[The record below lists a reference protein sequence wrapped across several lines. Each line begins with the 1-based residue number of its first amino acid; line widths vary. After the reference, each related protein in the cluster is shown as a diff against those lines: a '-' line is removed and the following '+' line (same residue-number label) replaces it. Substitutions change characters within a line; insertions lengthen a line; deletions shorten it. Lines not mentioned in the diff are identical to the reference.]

1 MTSSRSPSPAGD
13 NNLRGQWQVV
23 RAALVR
29 YFHAYGNWLVS
40 ISWWRFFLISILV
53 LVLAAITASIFGG
66 NSGHH
71 HRHEVVIKKTKPIAP
86 PEVPSPTPATEAS
99 GPAAKGKVSVQID
112 ESGVHISAQDPQGQ
126 GAQLQ
131 IDEKGV
137 RISTPSQAP
146 ASAAQGASAAQP
158 AVDIQIGPNAT
169 EQEIE
174 QALETVRRALGGQT
188 TKQDAEQD
196 EEVDVVHF
204 GADEGDGDRTDS
216 LPNLALLL
224 IVASLIL
231 KITYRGRI
239 QAEAVAAAATQV
251 AETESLKRQVMEAR
265 MAAMQAQ
272 MEPHFLFNTLAG
284 IEHLIETD
292 PPRAATMQKSL
303 IAFLRATMPTL
314 REANAQAERDLGREL
329 AVVQPYLELM
339 RMRMEER
346 LQFDLQV
353 PQGLRSARFPPMML
367 QSLVENA
374 IRHGLEPKAEGGS
387 ITVRA
392 EVQDGQLIVQVQDSG
407 VGFAPGTPDAPGTT
421 GSGIGLSNIRAR
433 LQLLYGARASLQTSS
448 PSTGGACVTITV
460 PYQLG
465 AP

>member
-1 MTSSRSPSPAGD
+1 MPSSHSPPTAAGQSWSSR
-13 NNLRGQWQVV
+13 WQAL
-23 RAALVR
+23 RAAIVR
-29 YFHAYGNWLVS
+29 YFHAYGSWLVS
-40 ISWWRFFLISILV
+40 ISWWRFFLISV
-53 LVLAAITASIFGG
+53 LVMVLASITSSMFIG

-71 HRHEVVIKKTKPIAP
+71 HRHQAVMKKTKPAASPQTPPDAP
-86 PEVPSPTPATEAS
+86 ASDASAPAT
-99 GPAAKGKVSVQID
+99 KGRVSVQID
-112 ESGVHISAQDPQGQ
+112 ETGVHINAQDPQGQ

-137 RISTPSQAP
+137 RISAP
-146 ASAAQGASAAQP
+146 TDASTSAPQGSASAPKPSLE
-158 AVDIQIGPNAT
+158 VIQIGPHAT
-169 EQEIE
+169 QQEVE
-174 QALETVRRALGGQT
+174 QALEAVRRVLEGQT
-188 TKQDAEQD
+188 HKQEDQADIDMGDNED
-196 EEVDVVHF
+196 DVEH
-204 GADEGDGDRTDS
+204 ADG
-216 LPNLALLL
+216 LPPLALLL

-387 ITVRA
+387 ISVRA
-392 EVQDGQLIVQVQDSG
+392 EVQDGQLIVQVQDTG
-407 VGFAPGTPDAPGTT
+407 VGFAPAAPGAT
-421 GSGIGLSNIRAR
+421 GGGIGLSNIRER
-433 LQLLYGARASLQTSS
+433 LQLLYGAQASLQTSS

>member
-1 MTSSRSPSPAGD
+1 MHTPTPTPPAGKAHWSRHWHA
-13 NNLRGQWQVV
+13 LRVG
-23 RAALVR
+23 AVR
-29 YFHAYGNWLVS
+29 YFHACGNWLVS

-53 LVLAAITASIFGG
+53 LILAAITSSFVGG
-66 NSGHH
+66 SSGHR
-71 HRHEVVIKKTKPIAP
+71 HRHEVVVKNTQPT
-86 PEVPSPTPATEAS
+86 PSPEAPATDAS
-99 GPAAKGKVSVQID
+99 APAAKGKVSIQID
-112 ESGVHISAQDPQGQ
+112 ETGVHISAQDPEGEA
-126 GAQLQ
+126 AQLQ

-137 RISTPSQAP
+137 RISTPADAP
-146 ASAAQGASAAQP
+146 ASAAQGAASAP
-158 AVDIQIGPNAT
+158 KPGVDIQIRSNAK

-174 QALETVRRALGGQT
+174 LALETVRRALEGQT
-188 TKQDAEQD
+188 NAQDD
-196 EEVDVVHF
+196 EVDVHF
-204 GADEGDGDRTDS
+204 GADEGDVERGDS
-216 LPNLALLL
+216 MPNLAMLL

-231 KITYRGRI
+231 KITYRSRI

-387 ITVRA
+387 ISVRA
-392 EVQDGQLIVQVQDSG
+392 EVQDGQLIVQVQDTG
-407 VGFAPGTPDAPGTT
+407 VGFAPDAPGTS
-421 GSGIGLSNIRAR
+421 GAAGGGIGLSNIRER
-433 LQLLYGARASLQTSS
+433 LQLLYGAKASLQTSS

-460 PYQLG
+460 PYHLG

>member
-1 MTSSRSPSPAGD
+1 MNTSPTTAKAHWSRHWHA
-13 NNLRGQWQVV
+13 LRVG
-23 RAALVR
+23 AVR

-53 LVLAAITASIFGG
+53 LILAGITSSFVGDS
-66 NSGHH
+66 SGHR
-71 HRHEVVIKKTKPIAP
+71 HRHEVVVKEIKPT
-86 PEVPSPTPATEAS
+86 PSPQAPATDAS
-99 GPAAKGKVSVQID
+99 ASTGKVSVRID
-112 ESGVHISAQDPQGQ
+112 ETGVHISAQDPEGKA
-126 GAQLQ
+126 AQLQ

-137 RISTPSQAP
+137 RISTPADGP
-146 ASAAQGASAAQP
+146 ASAAQGGASAAKP
-158 AVDIQIGPNAT
+158 GVNIQIGSNAT

-174 QALETVRRALGGQT
+174 LALETVRRALEGQT
-188 TKQDAEQD
+188 NAQDDA
-196 EEVDVVHF
+196 VDVHF
-204 GADEGDGDRTDS
+204 GADEGDVERGDS
-216 LPNLALLL
+216 LPNLAMLL

-239 QAEAVAAAATQV
+239 QAEALAAVATQV

-387 ITVRA
+387 ISVRA
-392 EVQDGQLIVQVQDSG
+392 EVQDGQLIVQVQDTG
-407 VGFAPGTPDAPGTT
+407 VGFAPDAPGTS
-421 GSGIGLSNIRAR
+421 GAAGGGIGLSNIRER
-433 LQLLYGARASLQTSS
+433 LQLLYGAKASLQTSS

-460 PYQLG
+460 PYHLG

>member
-1 MTSSRSPSPAGD
+1 MNASPTPPAAGD
-13 NNLRGQWQVV
+13 DLWSRRWHAL
-23 RAALVR
+23 RAASVR
-29 YFHAYGNWLVS
+29 SFHAYGNWLVS

-86 PEVPSPTPATEAS
+86 PEVPSPTPANEAS

-137 RISTPSQAP
+137 RISTPADAP
-146 ASAAQGASAAQP
+146 ASAAQGASAAKP
-158 AVDIQIGPNAT
+158 AIDIQIGPNAT

-196 EEVDVVHF
+196 REVDVVHF

-216 LPNLALLL
+216 LPNLAMLL
-224 IVASLIL
+224 ILASLIL

-392 EVQDGQLIVQVQDSG
+392 EVQDGQLIVQVQDTG

-421 GSGIGLSNIRAR
+421 GGGIGLSNIRER
-433 LQLLYGARASLQTSS
+433 LQLLYGAKASLQTSS

>member
-1 MTSSRSPSPAGD
+1 MHTPTPTPPAGKAHWSRHWHA
-13 NNLRGQWQVV
+13 LRVG
-23 RAALVR
+23 AVR
-29 YFHAYGNWLVS
+29 YFHACGNWLVS

-53 LVLAAITASIFGG
+53 LILAAITSSFVGG
-66 NSGHH
+66 SSGHR
-71 HRHEVVIKKTKPIAP
+71 HRHEVVVKNTQPT
-86 PEVPSPTPATEAS
+86 PSPEAPATDAS
-99 GPAAKGKVSVQID
+99 APAAKGKVSIQID
-112 ESGVHISAQDPQGQ
+112 ETGVHISAQDPEGEA
-126 GAQLQ
+126 AQLQ

-137 RISTPSQAP
+137 RISTPADAP
-146 ASAAQGASAAQP
+146 ASAAQGAASAP
-158 AVDIQIGPNAT
+158 KPGVDIQIRSNAK

-174 QALETVRRALGGQT
+174 LALETVRRALEGQT
-188 TKQDAEQD
+188 NAQDD
-196 EEVDVVHF
+196 EVDVHF
-204 GADEGDGDRTDS
+204 GADEGDVERGDS
-216 LPNLALLL
+216 MPNLAMLM

-231 KITYRGRI
+231 KITYRSRI

-387 ITVRA
+387 ISVRA
-392 EVQDGQLIVQVQDSG
+392 EVQDGQLIVQVQDTG
-407 VGFAPGTPDAPGTT
+407 VGFAPDAPGTS
-421 GSGIGLSNIRAR
+421 GAAGGGIGLSNIRER
-433 LQLLYGARASLQTSS
+433 LQLLYGAKASLQTSS

-460 PYQLG
+460 PYHLG

>member
-1 MTSSRSPSPAGD
+1 MHTPTPTPPAGKAHWSRHWHA
-13 NNLRGQWQVV
+13 LRVG
-23 RAALVR
+23 AVR
-29 YFHAYGNWLVS
+29 YFHACGNWLVS

-53 LVLAAITASIFGG
+53 LILAAITSSFVGG
-66 NSGHH
+66 SSGHR
-71 HRHEVVIKKTKPIAP
+71 HRHEVVVKNTQPT
-86 PEVPSPTPATEAS
+86 PSPEAPATDAS
-99 GPAAKGKVSVQID
+99 APAAKGKVSIQID
-112 ESGVHISAQDPQGQ
+112 ETGVHISAQDPEGEA
-126 GAQLQ
+126 AQLQ

-137 RISTPSQAP
+137 RISTPADAP
-146 ASAAQGASAAQP
+146 ASAAQGAASAP
-158 AVDIQIGPNAT
+158 KPGVDIQIRSNAT

-174 QALETVRRALGGQT
+174 LALETVRRALEGQT
-188 TKQDAEQD
+188 NAQDD
-196 EEVDVVHF
+196 EVDVHF
-204 GADEGDGDRTDS
+204 GADEGDVERGDS
-216 LPNLALLL
+216 LPNLAMLL

-387 ITVRA
+387 ISVRA
-392 EVQDGQLIVQVQDSG
+392 EVQDGQLIVQVQDTG
-407 VGFAPGTPDAPGTT
+407 VGFAPDAPGTS
-421 GSGIGLSNIRAR
+421 GAAGGGIGLSNIRER
-433 LQLLYGARASLQTSS
+433 LQLLYGAKASLQTSS

-460 PYQLG
+460 PYHLG

>member
-1 MTSSRSPSPAGD
+1 MHTPTPTPPAGKAHWSRHWHA
-13 NNLRGQWQVV
+13 LRVG
-23 RAALVR
+23 AVR

-53 LVLAAITASIFGG
+53 LILAAITSSFVGG
-66 NSGHH
+66 SSGHR
-71 HRHEVVIKKTKPIAP
+71 HRHEVVVKNTQPT
-86 PEVPSPTPATEAS
+86 PSPEAPATDAS
-99 GPAAKGKVSVQID
+99 APAAKGKVSIQID
-112 ESGVHISAQDPQGQ
+112 ETGVHISAQDPEGEA
-126 GAQLQ
+126 AQLQ

-137 RISTPSQAP
+137 RISTPADAP
-146 ASAAQGASAAQP
+146 ASAAQGAASAP
-158 AVDIQIGPNAT
+158 KPGVDIQIRSNAK

-174 QALETVRRALGGQT
+174 LALETVRRALEGQT
-188 TKQDAEQD
+188 NAQDD
-196 EEVDVVHF
+196 EVDVHF
-204 GADEGDGDRTDS
+204 GADEGDVERGDS
-216 LPNLALLL
+216 MPNLAMLL

-231 KITYRGRI
+231 KITYRSRI

-387 ITVRA
+387 ISVRA
-392 EVQDGQLIVQVQDSG
+392 EVQDGQLIVQVQDTG
-407 VGFAPGTPDAPGTT
+407 VGFAPDAPGTS
-421 GSGIGLSNIRAR
+421 GAAGGGIGLSNIRER
-433 LQLLYGARASLQTSS
+433 LQLLYGAKASLQTSS

-460 PYQLG
+460 PYHLG

>member
-1 MTSSRSPSPAGD
+1 MNASPPTPAAGNDRWSRHWHALRAG
-13 NNLRGQWQVV
+13 
-23 RAALVR
+23 AVR
-29 YFHAYGNWLVS
+29 YFHAYGNWLVG
-40 ISWWRFFLISILV
+40 ISWWRFILISILV
-53 LVLAAITASIFGG
+53 LLLAAITSSFLGG
-66 NSGHH
+66 NSGHRQ
-71 HRHEVVIKKTKPIAP
+71 RHEVVVKRVKPTS
-86 PEVPSPTPATEAS
+86 SPQAPATDAS
-99 GPAAKGKVSVQID
+99 APVAKGKVSVRID
-112 ESGVHISAQDPQGQ
+112 ETGVHISAQDPEGKA
-126 GAQLQ
+126 AQLQ
-131 IDEKGV
+131 IDENGM
-137 RISTPSQAP
+137 RISTPADAP
-146 ASAAQGASAAQP
+146 ASAAQGANSAAKP
-158 AVDIQIGPNAT
+158 GVNIQIGPNAS
-169 EQEIE
+169 EQEVE
-174 QALETVRRALGGQT
+174 QALETMRRALEGQT
-188 TKQDAEQD
+188 QEQD
-196 EEVDVVHF
+196 DEVDVHF
-204 GADEGDGDRTDS
+204 GGAAGDAEHGPG
-216 LPNLALLL
+216 LPGLALLL
-224 IVASLIL
+224 NVASLIL

-387 ITVRA
+387 ISVRA
-392 EVQDGQLIVQVQDSG
+392 EVQDGQLIVQVQDTG
-407 VGFAPGTPDAPGTT
+407 IGFAPDAPGTS
-421 GSGIGLSNIRAR
+421 GAGGGGIGLSNIRER
-433 LQLLYGARASLQTSS
+433 LQLLYGAKATLQTSS

>member
-1 MTSSRSPSPAGD
+1 MHTPTPTPPAGKAHWSRHWHA
-13 NNLRGQWQVV
+13 LRVG
-23 RAALVR
+23 AVR
-29 YFHAYGNWLVS
+29 YFHACGNWLVS

-53 LVLAAITASIFGG
+53 LILAAITSSFVGG
-66 NSGHH
+66 SSGHR
-71 HRHEVVIKKTKPIAP
+71 HRHEVVVKNTQPT
-86 PEVPSPTPATEAS
+86 PSPEAPATDAS
-99 GPAAKGKVSVQID
+99 APAAKGKVSIQID
-112 ESGVHISAQDPQGQ
+112 ETGVHISAQDPEGEA
-126 GAQLQ
+126 AQLQ

-137 RISTPSQAP
+137 RISTPADAP
-146 ASAAQGASAAQP
+146 ASAAQGAASAP
-158 AVDIQIGPNAT
+158 KPGVDIQIRSNAK

-174 QALETVRRALGGQT
+174 LALETVRRALEGQT
-188 TKQDAEQD
+188 NAQDD
-196 EEVDVVHF
+196 EVDVHF
-204 GADEGDGDRTDS
+204 GADEGDVERGDS
-216 LPNLALLL
+216 LPNLAMLL

-387 ITVRA
+387 ISVRA
-392 EVQDGQLIVQVQDSG
+392 EVQDGQLIVQVQDTG
-407 VGFAPGTPDAPGTT
+407 VGFAPDAPGTS
-421 GSGIGLSNIRAR
+421 GAAGGGIGLSNIRER
-433 LQLLYGARASLQTSS
+433 LQLLYGAKASLQTSS

-460 PYQLG
+460 PYHLG

>member
-1 MTSSRSPSPAGD
+1 
-13 NNLRGQWQVV
+13 
-23 RAALVR
+23 LVR

-86 PEVPSPTPATEAS
+86 PEVPSPTPANEAS

-387 ITVRA
+387 ISVRA
-392 EVQDGQLIVQVQDSG
+392 EVQDGQLIVQVQDTG
-407 VGFAPGTPDAPGTT
+407 VGFAPDAPGAPT
-421 GSGIGLSNIRAR
+421 GAEGGGIGLSNIRAR
-433 LQLLYGARASLQTSS
+433 LQLLYGAKATLQTSS

>member
-1 MTSSRSPSPAGD
+1 MPATPKPKEA
-13 NNLRGQWQVV
+13 RGKGWTRRWQVL
-23 RAALVR
+23 RAAGVR
-29 YFHAYGNWLVS
+29 YFHAYGSWLVS
-40 ISWWRFFLISILV
+40 ISWWRFLLISILV
-53 LVLAAITASIFGG
+53 LILAAITASIFGG

-71 HRHEVVIKKTKPIAP
+71 HRHEVVVKKIKPAASPEAP
-86 PEVPSPTPATEAS
+86 MQAPASDAS
-99 GPAAKGKVSVQID
+99 ASQAKGKVSVQID
-112 ESGVHISAQDPQGQ
+112 ETGVHISAQDPQGK

-137 RISTPSQAP
+137 RVSTPSEAP

-174 QALETVRRALGGQT
+174 QALETVHRALGGQT

-196 EEVDVVHF
+196 NEVDVVHF

-387 ITVRA
+387 INVRA

>member
-1 MTSSRSPSPAGD
+1 MNTSPTTAKAHWSRHWHA
-13 NNLRGQWQVV
+13 LRVG
-23 RAALVR
+23 AVR

-53 LVLAAITASIFGG
+53 LILAGITSSFLDNISVHQQRREGVVK
-66 NSGHH
+66 
-71 HRHEVVIKKTKPIAP
+71 EVKPT
-86 PEVPSPTPATEAS
+86 PSPQAPATDAS
-99 GPAAKGKVSVQID
+99 ASTGMVSVRID
-112 ESGVHISAQDPQGQ
+112 ETGVHISAQDPEGKA
-126 GAQLQ
+126 AQLQ

-137 RISTPSQAP
+137 RISTPADAP
-146 ASAAQGASAAQP
+146 ASATQGGASAAKP
-158 AVDIQIGPNAT
+158 GVNIQIGPNAS
-169 EQEIE
+169 EQEVE
-174 QALETVRRALGGQT
+174 QALETVRRALEGQT
-188 TKQDAEQD
+188 QEQD
-196 EEVDVVHF
+196 DEVDVHF
-204 GADEGDGDRTDS
+204 GADEGDVERGDS
-216 LPNLALLL
+216 LPNLAMLL

-387 ITVRA
+387 ISVRA
-392 EVQDGQLIVQVQDSG
+392 EVQDGQLIVQVQDTG
-407 VGFAPGTPDAPGTT
+407 VGFAPDAPGTS
-421 GSGIGLSNIRAR
+421 GAAGGGIGLSNIRER
-433 LQLLYGARASLQTSS
+433 LQLLYGAKASLQTSS

-460 PYQLG
+460 PYHLG

>member
-1 MTSSRSPSPAGD
+1 
-13 NNLRGQWQVV
+13 
-23 RAALVR
+23 
-29 YFHAYGNWLVS
+29 
-40 ISWWRFFLISILV
+40 
-53 LVLAAITASIFGG
+53 
-66 NSGHH
+66 
-71 HRHEVVIKKTKPIAP
+71 
-86 PEVPSPTPATEAS
+86 
-99 GPAAKGKVSVQID
+99 
-112 ESGVHISAQDPQGQ
+112 
-126 GAQLQ
+126 
-131 IDEKGV
+131 
-137 RISTPSQAP
+137 
-146 ASAAQGASAAQP
+146 
-158 AVDIQIGPNAT
+158 
-169 EQEIE
+169 
-174 QALETVRRALGGQT
+174 
-188 TKQDAEQD
+188 
-196 EEVDVVHF
+196 
-204 GADEGDGDRTDS
+204 
-216 LPNLALLL
+216 
-224 IVASLIL
+224 
-231 KITYRGRI
+231 
-239 QAEAVAAAATQV
+239 
-251 AETESLKRQVMEAR
+251 

-387 ITVRA
+387 ISVRA
-392 EVQDGQLIVQVQDSG
+392 EVQDGQLIVQVQDTG
-407 VGFAPGTPDAPGTT
+407 VGFAPDAPGTS
-421 GSGIGLSNIRAR
+421 GAAGGGIGLSNIRER
-433 LQLLYGARASLQTSS
+433 LQLLYGAKASLQTSS

-460 PYQLG
+460 PYHLG

>member
-1 MTSSRSPSPAGD
+1 MNASPPTPAAGD
-13 NNLRGQWQVV
+13 DRWSRRWHALRAG
-23 RAALVR
+23 AVR
-29 YFHAYGNWLVS
+29 YFHAYANWLVS

-53 LVLAAITASIFGG
+53 MLLAAITSSFLD
-66 NSGHH
+66 NSSDHQ
-71 HRHEVVIKKTKPIAP
+71 HRREVVVKKVKPT
-86 PEVPSPTPATEAS
+86 PSPQAPAADTSA
-99 GPAAKGKVSVQID
+99 PTAKGKVSVRID
-112 ESGVHISAQDPQGQ
+112 ETGVHISAQDPEGKA
-126 GAQLQ
+126 AQLQ

-137 RISTPSQAP
+137 RISTPADAP
-146 ASAAQGASAAQP
+146 ASAAQGASSAAKP
-158 AVDIQIGPNAT
+158 GVNIQIGPNAS
-169 EQEIE
+169 EQEVE
-174 QALETVRRALGGQT
+174 QALETVRRALEGQT
-188 TKQDAEQD
+188 QEQD
-196 EEVDVVHF
+196 DEVDVHF
-204 GADEGDGDRTDS
+204 GGHAGDVDHGPG
-216 LPNLALLL
+216 LPGLAMLL

-292 PPRAATMQKSL
+292 PARAATMQKSL
-303 IAFLRATMPTL
+303 IAFLRAAMPTL

-392 EVQDGQLIVQVQDSG
+392 EVQDGQLIVQVQDTG
-407 VGFAPGTPDAPGTT
+407 VGFAPAAPSATSG
-421 GSGIGLSNIRAR
+421 GIGLSNIRER
-433 LQLLYGARASLQTSS
+433 LQLLYGAKASLQTSS

>member
-1 MTSSRSPSPAGD
+1 M
-13 NNLRGQWQVV
+13 
-23 RAALVR
+23 
-29 YFHAYGNWLVS
+29 
-40 ISWWRFFLISILV
+40 
-53 LVLAAITASIFGG
+53 
-66 NSGHH
+66 
-71 HRHEVVIKKTKPIAP
+71 
-86 PEVPSPTPATEAS
+86 
-99 GPAAKGKVSVQID
+99 
-112 ESGVHISAQDPQGQ
+112 
-126 GAQLQ
+126 
-131 IDEKGV
+131 
-137 RISTPSQAP
+137 
-146 ASAAQGASAAQP
+146 
-158 AVDIQIGPNAT
+158 
-169 EQEIE
+169 
-174 QALETVRRALGGQT
+174 
-188 TKQDAEQD
+188 
-196 EEVDVVHF
+196 
-204 GADEGDGDRTDS
+204 
-216 LPNLALLL
+216 LL

-292 PPRAATMQKSL
+292 PPRAAIMQKSL

-387 ITVRA
+387 ISVRA
-392 EVQDGQLIVQVQDSG
+392 EVQDGQLIVQVQDTG
-407 VGFAPGTPDAPGTT
+407 VGFAPDAPGAST
-421 GSGIGLSNIRAR
+421 GAEGIGLSNIRAR
-433 LQLLYGARASLQTSS
+433 LQLLYGAKATLQTSS

>member
-1 MTSSRSPSPAGD
+1 MNASPTPPAAGD
-13 NNLRGQWQVV
+13 DLWSRRWHAL
-23 RAALVR
+23 RAASVR

-53 LVLAAITASIFGG
+53 LILAGVTASIFGG
-66 NSGHH
+66 HTGHH
-71 HRHEVVIKKTKPIAP
+71 RRQEVVVKKIKPAPEAP
-86 PEVPSPTPATEAS
+86 PQVPAS
-99 GPAAKGKVSVQID
+99 DASAPQAKGKVSVQID
-112 ESGVHISAQDPQGQ
+112 ETGVHISAQDPQGQ
-126 GAQLQ
+126 ATKLQ
-131 IDEKGV
+131 IDEKGM
-137 RISTPSQAP
+137 RISAPSDAP
-146 ASAAQGASAAQP
+146 ASAAQGGASAAKP
-158 AVDIQIGPNAT
+158 GVDIQIGPNAS
-169 EQEIE
+169 EQEVE
-174 QALETVRRALGGQT
+174 QALETVRRALESQAGT
-188 TKQDAEQD
+188 RD
-196 EEVDVVHF
+196 EDEVNVHF
-204 GADEGDGDRTDS
+204 GADEGDVERGDS
-216 LPNLALLL
+216 LPNLAMLL
-224 IVASLIL
+224 ILASLIL

-374 IRHGLEPKAEGGS
+374 IRHGLEPQAEGGS
-387 ITVRA
+387 ISVRA

-407 VGFAPGTPDAPGTT
+407 VGFAPGTPDAARTT
-421 GSGIGLSNIRAR
+421 GGGIGLSNIRER
-433 LQLLYGARASLQTSS
+433 LQLLYGAKASLQTSS

>member
-1 MTSSRSPSPAGD
+1 MNTSPTTAKARWSRRWHA
-13 NNLRGQWQVV
+13 LRLG
-23 RAALVR
+23 AVR

-40 ISWWRFFLISILV
+40 ISWWRFFLISALV
-53 LVLAAITASIFGG
+53 LILAGITSSFVGG
-66 NSGHH
+66 SSGHR
-71 HRHEVVIKKTKPIAP
+71 HRHEVVVKNTQPT
-86 PEVPSPTPATEAS
+86 PSPQAPASNAS
-99 GPAAKGKVSVQID
+99 TPAAKGKVSIKID
-112 ESGVHISAQDPQGQ
+112 ETGVHISAQDPEGKA
-126 GAQLQ
+126 AQLQ

-137 RISTPSQAP
+137 RISTPADAP
-146 ASAAQGASAAQP
+146 ASAAQGAASAP
-158 AVDIQIGPNAT
+158 KPGVDIQIRSNAT

-174 QALETVRRALGGQT
+174 LALETVRRALEGQT
-188 TKQDAEQD
+188 NAQDDAME
-196 EEVDVVHF
+196 VHF
-204 GADEGDGDRTDS
+204 GADEGDVERGDS
-216 LPNLALLL
+216 LSGLAMLL

-387 ITVRA
+387 ISVRA
-392 EVQDGQLIVQVQDSG
+392 EVQDGQLTVQVQDTG
-407 VGFAPGTPDAPGTT
+407 VGFAPDAPGTS
-421 GSGIGLSNIRAR
+421 GAAGGGIGLSNIRER
-433 LQLLYGARASLQTSS
+433 LQLLYGAKASLQTST

-465 AP
+465 AS

>member
-1 MTSSRSPSPAGD
+1 M
-13 NNLRGQWQVV
+13 
-23 RAALVR
+23 RAACVR
-29 YFHAYGNWLVS
+29 YFHAYGAWLVS
-40 ISWWRFFLISILV
+40 ISWWRFYLISILV
-53 LVLAAITASIFGG
+53 LILAAMTGSLLGLNF
-66 NSGHH
+66 GHH
-71 HRHEVVIKKTKPIAP
+71 HRYDKVVKITQPT
-86 PEVPSPTPATEAS
+86 PSPTVPASDAS
-99 GPAAKGKVSVQID
+99 AATAKGSVSVQID
-112 ESGVHISAQDPQGQ
+112 DTGVHIRAQDPEGQ
-126 GAQLQ
+126 VAQMQ
-131 IDEKGV
+131 IDEKGL
-137 RISTPSQAP
+137 RISTPASAP
-146 ASAAQGASAAQP
+146 ASAAPGGASVVKQT
-158 AVDIQIGPNAT
+158 VHIHIGPNAT
-169 EQEIE
+169 EQEVE
-174 QALETVRRALGGQT
+174 QAMETVRRALQSHT
-188 TKQDAEQD
+188 TEQD
-196 EEVDVVHF
+196 DEVNGVYF
-204 GADEGDGDRTDS
+204 GAGETDVERGDS
-216 LPNLALLL
+216 LPGLAMLL

-239 QAEAVAAAATQV
+239 QAEALAAAATQV
-251 AETESLKRQVMEAR
+251 AETESLKRQVTEAR

-329 AVVQPYLELM
+329 DVVQPYLELM

-392 EVQDGQLIVQVQDSG
+392 EVQNGQLIVLVEDTG
-407 VGFAPGTPDAPGTT
+407 VGFAPIAQGASAG
-421 GSGIGLSNIRAR
+421 GIGLSNIRQR
-433 LQLLYGARASLQTSS
+433 LQMLYGGKAALQTSS
-448 PSTGGACVTITV
+448 PSTGGACVTIAV
-460 PYQLG
+460 PYQWG